1 MALRPGKFLEMSS
14 HFMPVPLRLMISSF
28 SCWDHFDC
36 FLAGVAR
43 GCGASGGGR
52 LLEDPRGAEAGAWA
66 GGALRA
72 GGSWAPPETAE
83 AVAVETW
90 EVVEADGEETSG

>member
-1 MALRPGKFLEMSS
+1 
-14 HFMPVPLRLMISSF
+14 MINSF

-52 LLEDPRGAEAGAWA
+52 LLEDPRGAETGAWA
-66 GGALRA
+66 GVALRA
-72 GGSWAPPETAE
+72 GGSLAPTETAG
-83 AVAVETW
+83 AVAVEIW
-90 EVVEADGEETSG
+90 EVVDADGEETSG